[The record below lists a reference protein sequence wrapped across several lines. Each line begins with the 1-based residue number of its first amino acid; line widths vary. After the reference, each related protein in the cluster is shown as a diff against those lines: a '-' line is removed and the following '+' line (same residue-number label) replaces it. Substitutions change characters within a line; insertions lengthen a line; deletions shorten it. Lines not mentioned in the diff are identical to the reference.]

1 MLGPTRSEW
10 WRPRDCL
17 MVGYLG
23 LPMVL
28 LNSPQIGAP
37 PVRSN
42 PVASPEKRYAPKSVH
57 MRFVGSLEEG
67 HFYVSSFLWLM

>member
-1 MLGPTRSEW
+1 
-10 WRPRDCL
+10 
-17 MVGYLG
+17 
-23 LPMVL
+23 MVL

-37 PVRSN
+37 PVPSN
-42 PVASPEKRYAPKSVH
+42 PDASPEKRSAPKSVH

>member
-1 MLGPTRSEW
+1 MVEA
-10 WRPRDCL
+10 RDCL
-17 MVGYLG
+17 MAGYLG

-28 LNSPQIGAP
+28 LNSTQIDP
-37 PVRSN
+37 LPVRSN
-42 PVASPEKRYAPKSVH
+42 PDASAEKRSAPTSVH